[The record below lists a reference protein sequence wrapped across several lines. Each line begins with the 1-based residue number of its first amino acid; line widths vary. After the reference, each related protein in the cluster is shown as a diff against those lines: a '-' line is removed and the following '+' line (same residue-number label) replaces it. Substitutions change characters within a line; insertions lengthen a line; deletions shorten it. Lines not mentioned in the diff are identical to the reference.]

1 MAKRIDQLGLRA
13 TRTDRLL
20 PVLVGAMSFLA
31 ALAIA
36 GTLAA
41 AILAAHWRGD
51 TESGLTIQVPD
62 PDDKAT
68 GQAETFGTRLN
79 AVLAV
84 LNGHAG
90 MSAVHLLTPD
100 ELDALL
106 KPWLGTD
113 LATSSL
119 PLPAVITATWNGDG
133 PNDLPDEVAAA
144 VPGASVQTGER
155 WASRVAALTTSIQ
168 TCAAAVLLIV
178 AFVASAVVAVATRA
192 GLAQRRDA
200 IEIIHGLGALDADI
214 AARFAGRATL
224 LAAAGAALGALAA
237 LPVLF
242 WLALLAA
249 PFAGF
254 AARPDLPAVE
264 ALPAALWFALPA
276 LPVAAAAIGWGTTQ
290 LTVRGWLRRLG

>member
-1 MAKRIDQLGLRA
+1 MFRRVDQLGLRA

-41 AILAAHWRGD
+41 AILAAHWRGE
-51 TESGLTIQVPD
+51 TGAALTVQVPAPGD
-62 PDDKAT
+62 PAAT
-68 GQAETFGTRLN
+68 GSSTRRD

-84 LNGHAG
+84 LNGNASV
-90 MSAVHLLTPD
+90 SAVHALSPA

-106 KPWLGTD
+106 KPWLGADAAD
-113 LATSSL
+113 LAL
-119 PLPAVITATWNGDG
+119 PVPAVITATWAGVG
-133 PNDLPDEVAAA
+133 PPDALRAALAAA
-144 VPGASVQTGER
+144 APGTLLETGAR
-155 WASRVAALTTSIQ
+155 WAARVAALSTSIQ

-178 AFVASAVVAVATRA
+178 AFVAAAVVAVATRA
-192 GLAQRRDA
+192 GLAQRREA
-200 IEIIHGLGALDADI
+200 IEIIHGLGALDGDI

-224 LAAAGAALGALAA
+224 LAAAGAAVGTLAA

-254 AARPDLPAVE
+254 TVRPNLPVLAT
-264 ALPAALWFALPA
+264 LPVALWFALPA
-276 LPVAAAAIGWGTTQ
+276 LPAAAAAIGWGTTQ
-290 LTVRGWLRRLG
+290 LTVRGWLRRLA